1 MIRDLLNAPQT
12 PENEMVLRSLLS
24 EANPANFA
32 NETARLGN
40 YLPPTTG
47 FQQSPTQRNIEQFA
61 REDMRAAE
69 QAMIPRQPEPA
80 PAPVA
85 PEPQNWIQRTGG
97 PKISL
102 DQYAQPSQVKT
113 FATDA
118 LDYSRPVDFGGTK
131 GYWIKGEPSKIA
143 LADGRI
149 VDTNPPVRKTLAE
162 QRAELAMEKD
172 RLEIEK
178 LRRGGDTKQSWKTV
192 ESGGKL
198 YQINESTGDMRPAM
212 VDGEQLVGKDGKG
225 AAKSGGS
232 TEIAQM
238 GVDLIDRMI
247 GKRNDKGQLLPESKP
262 HPGFETYVGA
272 TVLPGLRFMEGSD
285 TATFQGMEKQLT
297 GQAMLEAYQ
306 QIRGTGAIS
315 NKEGESA
322 TAALN
327 RMNKALNEDEYVRA
341 ALEFRNILD
350 KGVRNAREGKF
361 PYSNEVGA
369 APPSTNRQQQFR
381 VLRSGG

>member
-1 MIRDLLNAPQT
+1 MQLGQFDRQSMIRDLLNAPQT

-32 NETARLGN
+32 NESARLGN
-40 YLPPTTG
+40 YPLPTTG

-61 REDMRAAE
+61 REDARAAE

-80 PAPVA
+80 PAPVV

-102 DQYAQPSQVKT
+102 DQYAQPSQAKT

-149 VDTNPPVRKTLAE
+149 VDTSPPVRKTLAE

-178 LRRGGDTKQSWKTV
+178 LRKGGDTKQSWKTV

-198 YQINESTGDMRPAM
+198 YQINESTGDMRPAI

-225 AAKSGGS
+225 AAKS
-232 TEIAQM
+232 TDAVATAQT
-238 GVDLIDRMI
+238 GIDLITRMI
-247 GKRNDKGQLLPESKP
+247 GERDAKGNLLPGAKP
-262 HPGFETYVGA
+262 HGGFETYVGA
-272 TVLPGLRFMEGSD
+272 TMLPGLRFVEGSD
-285 TATFQGMEKQLT
+285 TASFQGMEEQLK

-306 QIRGTGAIS
+306 HLRGSGAIS
-315 NKEGESA
+315 N
-322 TAALN
+322 
-327 RMNKALNEDEYVRA
+327 V
-341 ALEFRNILD
+341 
-350 KGVRNAREGKF
+350 
-361 PYSNEVGA
+361 
-369 APPSTNRQQQFR
+369 
-381 VLRSGG
+381 